1 VSYKAEAWWYM
12 LIISI
17 FEFPIIK
24 DFYRMNNSWLFFF
37 ENFQFF
43 SVSNWVH
50 LNWCHSN
57 CVYKNVKIF
66 SQWLWEM
73 LCYTT
78 IKTFWLHLQP
88 FYVRLRTFWL
98 TDTFMTTLIMGNYTK
113 SFLID
118 NKINN
123 SCLKGYNFDKTIL
136 QFE

>member
-1 VSYKAEAWWYM
+1 MLYKAEAWWYM
-12 LIISI
+12 LVISI
-17 FEFPIIK
+17 FEFPTIK
-24 DFYRMNNSWLFFF
+24 DFYRMNNLRLFFF

-50 LNWCHSN
+50 LNWCHSK
-57 CVYKNVKIF
+57 CVYRNVKIF

-98 TDTFMTTLIMGNYTK
+98 TDICQSSWANIYIPQHLANYQIIIK
-113 SFLID
+113 LSS
-118 NKINN
+118 N
-123 SCLKGYNFDKTIL
+123 SQKYFCLLDIFN
-136 QFE
+136 

>member
-1 VSYKAEAWWYM
+1 MVTFKAIAKLPYYIHQNFNVLYKAEAWWYM
-12 LIISI
+12 LVISI

-24 DFYRMNNSWLFFF
+24 DFYRMNNLRLFFF

-98 TDTFMTTLIMGNYTK
+98 TDI
-113 SFLID
+113 
-118 NKINN
+118 
-123 SCLKGYNFDKTIL
+123 LKLKFRSYFQDMN
-136 QFE
+136 